1 MTQKRSADQALTQA
15 LARILKAVARIAL
28 RRGLP
33 FDAVAEI
40 AKKAFI
46 EVAAN
51 EFTIP
56 GRKQSASRVSV
67 LTGIHRKEV
76 GRMLDEERRQDD
88 AEASLRVTS
97 AASVVAGWRRDP
109 AYLDRKGNPLAL
121 PFDGSPPTFSEL
133 VRRYGR
139 GDTPARAVLDELVRV
154 QAATRKKDG
163 KIRLDATAYVPET
176 TSPEALAIL
185 GTDVSD
191 LIATIDHNLSC
202 PPGAGFFQRKVAYD
216 NVPADAVEAIRQRV
230 EREAQH
236 MLEKLDRTIAR
247 HDRDSNPKVTGTGRR
262 RTMVGVYYHEAD
274 ATEEEP

>member
-1 MTQKRSADQALTQA
+1 MEQKRPSDQALTQA
-15 LARILKAVARIAL
+15 LTRILTAVARIAL

-33 FDAVAEI
+33 FEAVADI
-40 AKKAFI
+40 AKRTFVD
-46 EVAAN
+46 VAAR

-76 GRMLDEERRQDD
+76 GRMLDDARRDDD
-88 AEASLRVTS
+88 AATARVTS

-109 AYLDRKGNPLAL
+109 AYLDRKGAPLAL
-121 PFDGSPPTFSEL
+121 PFDGDPPTFSEL

-154 QAATRKKDG
+154 SAASRRKDG
-163 KIRLDATAYVPET
+163 HIRLVASAYVPET

-185 GTDVSD
+185 GTDVAD

-202 PPGAGFFQRKVAYD
+202 DPGAGYFQRKVAYD
-216 NVPADAVEAIRQRV
+216 NVPEEAIEAIRKRV
-230 EREAQH
+230 EREAQA
-236 MLEKLDRTIAR
+236 MLEKLDRTISR
-247 HDRDSNPKVTGTGRR
+247 HDRDSNPKVAGTGRR

-274 ATEEEP
+274 ATEDES